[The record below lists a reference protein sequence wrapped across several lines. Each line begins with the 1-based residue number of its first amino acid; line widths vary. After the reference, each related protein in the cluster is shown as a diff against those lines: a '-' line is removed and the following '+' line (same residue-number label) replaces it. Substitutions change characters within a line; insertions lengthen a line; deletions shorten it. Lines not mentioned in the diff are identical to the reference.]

1 MKPNQLTEMSE
12 EEVLVQDNLSLIAS
26 SLFVCHTEE
35 QVDLSVSF
43 AKFLGATGLT
53 RTNFP
58 LFFRLVATN
67 NPWVVDSLTG
77 ERDARLLFSSI
88 PPNPSLIR
96 KAFGILAFLHPD
108 LIYRKT
114 LEAALGIV
122 ENAFYDPDDGYA
134 IYKVK
139 IADLNTL
146 GKYLEKDKGQ
156 EDPANALILEI
167 LDRMSRI
174 GSYNKESA
182 KNVLARH
189 AFNVR
194 FAYFDRRKKMEDTIP
209 QVLLYNASRRRVT
222 TDPTELYRE
231 ALLRERSKVS
241 KAAP

>member
-12 EEVLVQDNLSLIAS
+12 EEILVQDNLNLIAT
-26 SLFVCHTEE
+26 SLFVCQTAE
-35 QVDLSVSF
+35 QVDFTVSF
-43 AKFLGATGLT
+43 AKFLGSTGLT

-67 NPWVVDSLTG
+67 NPWVVDSLLG
-77 ERDARLLFSSI
+77 EREARLLFSSI
-88 PPNPSLIR
+88 PPNPALIR

-108 LIYRKT
+108 VIYRKT
-114 LEAALGIV
+114 LEAALGII

-134 IYKVK
+134 ISKVK

-146 GKYLEKDKGQ
+146 GKYLEKSKSQ

-167 LDRMSRI
+167 LDRLTHI
-174 GSYNKESA
+174 GNYNKEPA

-209 QVLLYNASRRRVT
+209 QVLLYNASRRRLV
-222 TDPTELYRE
+222 TDPTAGYRDV
-231 ALLRERSKVS
+231 LLRERPDPGQ
-241 KAAP
+241 AAP